1 MVHRNANFIQHFIP
15 SGLLIRVLVPSLLQ
29 QNIYFSCASLIS
41 SLYFPGL
48 NAVETLPKTQSGC
61 ACKYLIYWYIWHH
74 RSVITLLTSAFRR
87 VFFSDMNLQRGRA
100 RLFCYMVWNNRTI
113 QSLDQLLFLRLAL
126 FVFPTIQGNEPVQIW
141 QAFDKAAAFSLPAA
155 WGALSTPLFISLSL
169 KPVLTADM
177 QFSRNFLCNFVLRLE
192 SPEEKY
198 IGKITSHTA
207 DFALCLCDYISC
219 ASLIC
224 NDK

>member
-1 MVHRNANFIQHFIP
+1 MRSDEFSSLTWISSGDVHGCSAIWYETTEQSRVWISFSFSVLLSLFFQPFRGTN
-15 SGLLIRVLVPSLLQ
+15 LCKYDKRLIR
-29 QNIYFSCASLIS
+29 
-41 SLYFPGL
+41 
-48 NAVETLPKTQSGC
+48 
-61 ACKYLIYWYIWHH
+61 
-74 RSVITLLTSAFRR
+74 
-87 VFFSDMNLQRGRA
+87 LQRFPSP
-100 RLFCYMVWNNRTI
+100 LSEEL
-113 QSLDQLLFLRLAL
+113 SLR
-126 FVFPTIQGNEPVQIW
+126 
-141 QAFDKAAAFSLPAA
+141 SL
-155 WGALSTPLFISLSL
+155 ISLSL